1 MMTETYDAIVVG
13 MGPSGS
19 SSCYHLARAGLKV
32 LGLEKHVMPR
42 PKLCA
47 GALSPRAVAMLDFDM
62 SEAVECEVHG
72 AVIYSRS
79 GQTMEMSTQET
90 RGLVVDR
97 PRFDHLLLK
106 RAAAAGAQVHEGEA
120 VVKVTPGK
128 IIEVRTGRA
137 TYRARHLIGA
147 DGANSVVARALAYP
161 RGHVG
166 YALECVI
173 PDRYET
179 IRRHPDL
186 PVFFYGYLPSGYGWV
201 FPRQGGASVG
211 IGVFAGH
218 ARAIRAL
225 FRDFLGALGLPID
238 YAERC
243 KGFPLPACTIGTLR
257 RYGRDNILVAG
268 DAACLIDPM
277 TGEGISYAMQ
287 SGELAARSILV
298 SLRTQEQASRIY
310 GQALKT
316 IRQDLIF
323 AYLIALPLNLF
334 PEMSLL
340 SLRENR
346 EVSEKLKDII
356 MGQARYRDL
365 FMLGFKVVPATLW
378 AYCKGR
384 R

>member
-1 MMTETYDAIVVG
+1 MMPDIYDAIVAG
-13 MGPSGS
+13 MGPAGS
-19 SSCYHLARAGLKV
+19 TACYHLARAGLKV
-32 LGLEKHVMPR
+32 VGLEKRIMPR

-47 GALSPRAVAMLDFDM
+47 GALSPRAVAMLDFDIA
-62 SEAVECEVHG
+62 EAVECEVHG
-72 AVIYSRS
+72 AVIYSRT
-79 GQTMEMSTQET
+79 GQPIEMSTQET

-106 RAAAAGAQVHEGEA
+106 RAAAAGAQVQEGEA
-120 VVKVTPGK
+120 VVKVTPGQ
-128 IIEVRTGRA
+128 IIEVQTGRA

-173 PDRYET
+173 PDRHEI
-179 IRRHPDL
+179 IRRHPEL
-186 PVFFYGYLPSGYGWV
+186 PVFFYGYLPSGYGWI

-225 FRDFLGALGLPID
+225 FRDFLDALSLPAE
-238 YAERC
+238 YAQRC
-243 KGFPLPACTIGTLR
+243 RGFPRPACTIGTLR
-257 RYGRDNILVAG
+257 RYGRENILVAG

-287 SGELAARSILV
+287 SGELAARSILG
-298 SLRTQEQASRIY
+298 SLLGHEPASRAY
-310 GQALKT
+310 GRALRS
-316 IRQDLIF
+316 IRHDLLF

-334 PEMSLL
+334 PGMSLL
-340 SLRENR
+340 SLRENQ
-346 EVSEKLKDII
+346 VISDTLKEII
-356 MGQARYRDL
+356 MGQARYREL
-365 FMLGFKVVPATLW
+365 FMLGFKVVPTTLW